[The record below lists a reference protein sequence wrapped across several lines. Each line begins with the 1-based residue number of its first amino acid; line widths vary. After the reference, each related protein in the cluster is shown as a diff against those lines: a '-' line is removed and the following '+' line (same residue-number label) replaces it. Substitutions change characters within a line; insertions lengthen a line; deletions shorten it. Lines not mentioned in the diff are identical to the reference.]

1 MATTTEMNEGFFLN
15 RSERLPQKA
24 DAKMKAFCISFKDE
38 SPGTS

>member
-1 MATTTEMNEGFFLN
+1 MTTPTEPNEGFVLN
-15 RSERLPQKA
+15 RSERLLQKA